1 MKGPDLYELLA
12 KKVREI
18 ECELQLLN
26 RWQGHPL
33 TQDKFENMGAFG
45 SNTMTFEQWIQF
57 ILIPRIDSIIKNKDK
72 LPAESML
79 STYAVRAFDGDPQA
93 TRLIEL
99 LCDVDNIVNAVPS
112 DASNVG
118 ELSAKLPDQTAHSAD
133 TIYLDDEVVPQV
145 LYSLA
150 DVLHRFEGEDLESQL
165 QTFDIFLGIL
175 NPSTR
180 PAIASLLQAAAVKA
194 KAIARKRIE
203 RAASAVAEGGNASEP

>member
-1 MKGPDLYELLA
+1 M
-12 KKVREI
+12 
-18 ECELQLLN
+18 
-26 RWQGHPL
+26 
-33 TQDKFENMGAFG
+33 
-45 SNTMTFEQWIQF
+45 
-57 ILIPRIDSIIKNKDK
+57 
-72 LPAESML
+72 
-79 STYAVRAFDGDPQA
+79 
-93 TRLIEL
+93 
-99 LCDVDNIVNAVPS
+99 NAVPG

-118 ELSAKLPDQTAHSAD
+118 ELSVQLPDQTAHSAD
-133 TIYLDDEVVPQV
+133 TISLDDEVVPQV

-150 DVLHRFEGEDLESQL
+150 DVLHQFEGDDLESQL